1 MNCIFHVFIVANDVC
16 AVLLPMIFHDLIKKR
31 IQSNYRR
38 VNGSHLNGFRLKRE
52 YFSLSFLSY
61 FSFLWVFLF
70 VIWGPAHSLKSV
82 SNVCRVMKWY
92 PPREMT
98 SPNATRIGGNLIKP
112 YPSAAQDGR
121 RRSADTSQGV
131 SALIAPAA
139 RRHYAAVLCGNMY
152 KLCLICCNISAI
164 RGESESEGE
173 TTDNVF
179 ILHSTPLLLKT
190 AHISR

>member
-1 MNCIFHVFIVANDVC
+1 MSFVADFDMCFLFMISHIYRNAITTVFVCLLQHETNFSEKTAVENPYILTNWLLMNCIFYVFIVANDIC
-16 AVLLPMIFHDLIKKR
+16 AVLLPMIFHNLIKKR

-82 SNVCRVMKWY
+82 SNVFRVMKWY

-98 SPNATRIGGNLIKP
+98 SANATQNWRKFN
-112 YPSAAQDGR
+112 
-121 RRSADTSQGV
+121 
-131 SALIAPAA
+131 
-139 RRHYAAVLCGNMY
+139 
-152 KLCLICCNISAI
+152 
-164 RGESESEGE
+164 
-173 TTDNVF
+173 
-179 ILHSTPLLLKT
+179 
-190 AHISR
+190 